1 MNRFFPLSLFLAL
14 AFLLA
19 GCTPA
24 ATTDTGDSSALGEA
38 ICYDP
43 PAPEETA
50 ASAAQY
56 TGVITAR
63 FTEGAGADQAEVLT
77 LETADGAV
85 HCTLLEDS
93 QGDLSAA
100 VGDRVTAECQVV
112 EGAPDYHPILTLMV
126 LEQAASAGETAAW
139 ETDALSLSV
148 TLPEGWDWGF
158 ITDDTDNVIYVL
170 PIAFWRSDTPELEV
184 TLALYPSGIGMCGTG
199 VAIEQ
204 VSLSDG
210 LTDTTYTEGQGENL
224 WFTLIYED
232 VDGLPE
238 GAALAARYNGSAVL
252 WGEWA
257 EDVYAILSTVQYQGD
272 FLPWAD
278 ALEMAKSDF
287 ALLYGYTPED
297 WNGALDPDTG
307 VWTVTFYEE
316 DEDGNLVA
324 LETRTVDGAVVGNV
338 PDQTG

>member
-1 MNRFFPLSLFLAL
+1 MSRFLLLPLFLAL
-14 AFLLA
+14 SLLLA

-24 ATTDTGDSSALGEA
+24 ATTDAGDGSALAESSLS
-38 ICYDP
+38 DP
-43 PAPEETA
+43 AGETA

-56 TGVITAR
+56 TGIITAR

-77 LETADGAV
+77 LETEDGAV

-112 EGAPDYHPILTLMV
+112 EGAPEYHPILTLTV
-126 LEQAASAGETAAW
+126 LEQASAAEENAAY

-148 TLPEGWDWGF
+148 TLPEGWAWEMA
-158 ITDDTDNVIYVL
+158 DDADN
-170 PIAFWRSDTPELEV
+170 PGIAFRRSDAPKLEV

-204 VSLSDG
+204 VTLSDG
-210 LTDTTYTEGQGENL
+210 LTAWTYTEGQGEDL

-238 GAALAARYNGSAVL
+238 GAALAARYNGSAAL

-257 EDVYAILSTVQYQGD
+257 EDVYAILSTAQYQGD

-278 ALEMAKSDF
+278 ALETAKTDF
-287 ALLYGYTPED
+287 AQLYGYAPED
-297 WNGALDPDTG
+297 WSGEFDPDTG

-316 DEDGNLVA
+316 DEGGNRVA
-324 LETRTVDGAVVGNV
+324 LETQTVDGAVVGNV

>member
-1 MNRFFPLSLFLAL
+1 MSRFFPLSVFLAL

-50 ASAAQY
+50 DSAAQY

-63 FTEGAGADQAEVLT
+63 FTEGCGEDQAEVLT
-77 LETADGAV
+77 LETEDGAV
-85 HCTLLEDS
+85 HCTLSKDS

-112 EGAPDYHPILTLMV
+112 EGAPGYHPILTLTV
-126 LEQAASAGETAAW
+126 LEDAASARETASW

-148 TLPEGWDWGF
+148 TLPEGWAWEMA
-158 ITDDTDNVIYVL
+158 DDADN
-170 PIAFWRSDTPELEV
+170 PGIAFWRSDAPELEV
-184 TLALYPSGIGMCGTG
+184 TLVLYPSGIGMCGTG
-199 VAIEQ
+199 VAIER
-204 VSLSDG
+204 VTLSDG
-210 LTDTTYTEGQGENL
+210 LTATTYTEGSGEDL

-238 GAALAARYNGSAVL
+238 GAALVARYNGSAAL
-252 WGEWA
+252 LGAWT
-257 EDVYAILSTVQYQGD
+257 EDVYAILSTIQYQGD
-272 FLPWAD
+272 FPSWAD
-278 ALEMAKSDF
+278 ALERAKTDF
-287 ALLYGYTPED
+287 AQLYGYTPED
-297 WNGALDPDTG
+297 WSGEFDPDTG
-307 VWTVTFYEE
+307 VWRVTFYEE
-316 DEDGNLVA
+316 DEDGNRVA
-324 LETRTVDGAVVGNV
+324 LETRTVDGAVVGNA
-338 PDQTG
+338 PDQAG

>member
-1 MNRFFPLSLFLAL
+1 MNRFFSLSLFLAL

-19 GCTPA
+19 GCTA

-50 ASAAQY
+50 ASVAQY
-56 TGVITAR
+56 TGDITAR
-63 FTEGAGADQAEVLT
+63 FTEGAGANQAEVLT

-85 HCTLLEDS
+85 HCTLLEAS

-112 EGAPDYHPILTLMV
+112 EGTPDYHPILTLTV
-126 LEQAASAGETAAW
+126 LEQASAAGETAAY

-148 TLPEGWDWGF
+148 TLPEGWAWEMV
-158 ITDDTDNVIYVL
+158 DDADN
-170 PIAFWRSDTPELEV
+170 PGIAFWRSDTPELEV
-184 TLALYPSGIGMCGTG
+184 TLTLYPSGIGMCGTG

-204 VSLSDG
+204 VTLSDG
-210 LTDTTYTEGQGENL
+210 RTATTYTEGQGEDL

-238 GAALAARYNGSAVL
+238 GAALAARYNGSAAL

-287 ALLYGYTPED
+287 ALLYGCAPED
-297 WNGALDPDTG
+297 WGGALAPDTG

-324 LETRTVDGAVVGNV
+324 LETRTVDGAVVGNA